1 MRTNR
6 ARHRHARCDRSNR
19 LSASLGPQGWHIGRM
34 MDGQTLRRQ
43 HTRTKHEPPA
53 RWSSRM
59 SLYGHRDRAIDL
71 MAGGRKATGLRKSAA
86 TVIVKRSGSPSHR
99 LLSHRAKVVDEPGA
113 IARMGGAAAAG
124 PSSAPWHQAHR
135 PRERVLWQWCQR
147 FGGEVPQVLEV
158 RVLAANG
165 NNDISFDYMRLSTEY
180 SKIMLV
186 YQ

>member
-86 TVIVKRSGSPSHR
+86 TVIVKREALGLTFS
-99 LLSHRAKVVDEPGA
+99 
-113 IARMGGAAAAG
+113 
-124 PSSAPWHQAHR
+124 SSAQPSGQGGRRARGYSPHGRCSRRGAKQRTVA
-135 PRERVLWQWCQR
+135 PSPPAAREGALAMVPALWW
-147 FGGEVPQVLEV
+147 
-158 RVLAANG
+158 
-165 NNDISFDYMRLSTEY
+165 
-180 SKIMLV
+180 
-186 YQ
+186 